1 MNRRDLFTTPPA
13 AASSQERAEG
23 IARRLIQ
30 YAARNA
36 PPELSE
42 RLEEEWLADLATRQ
56 GRMAQWRFGI
66 GCCWAT
72 RVIAHDFCEAK
83 VPAVSTATGP
93 KIMTAYAQHDS
104 PLFSRRTTIFLLIV
118 GLHGFLIYALETGL
132 GHRMIAAIPQRT
144 DAWVVPDSLPPKEPP
159 PPPDQLE
166 FSRPLIYVPQ
176 PEFPVDDLTD
186 RNTIQELT
194 PQPNEQPLPSQPMPR
209 RVVSRVMGGPG
220 KGFPNTDDYYPSA
233 ARRIGEQ
240 GISAVRVCV
249 DEKGRLTEAPT
260 LAQSSGS
267 ARIDEGALRLARA
280 GSGRYRPS
288 TEDGQ
293 PVSSCFPF
301 RIRYELRKD

>member
-1 MNRRDLFTTPPA
+1 MNWRDLFATPPA
-13 AASSQERAEG
+13 AAFSEERTEG

-56 GRMAQWRFGI
+56 GRMAQWRFGV

-83 VPAVSTATGP
+83 VPAASTATGP
-93 KIMTAYAQHDS
+93 KIMAAYAQHDS
-104 PLFSRRTTIFLLIV
+104 PLFSRRTTIFFLILGFHV
-118 GLHGFLIYALETGL
+118 FLIYALETGL
-132 GHRMIAAIPQRT
+132 GHRMIVAIPPRT
-144 DAWVVPDSLPPKEPP
+144 DAYVVPDPLPPNEPP
-159 PPPDQLE
+159 PPPSQPT
-166 FSRPLIYVPQ
+166 FSHPPINVPQ
-176 PEFPVDDLTD
+176 PEFPADDLSD

-194 PQPNEQPLPSQPMPR
+194 PQPNAQPLPSTPMPQR
-209 RVVSRVMGGPG
+209 AVSRVMGGPG

-233 ARRIGEQ
+233 ARRLGEQ

-267 ARIDEGALRLARA
+267 ARIDEGALKLAKA
-280 GSGRYRPS
+280 GSGHYRPS
-288 TEDGQ
+288 TEEGR

-301 RIRYELRKD
+301 RIRYEFKD